1 MAFLSNPI
9 ALVDLVLAL
18 VAAEALGLYVLL
30 RWTGRG
36 TGRGT
41 GRRGTG
47 RGPSYT
53 SLLANL
59 GAGVT
64 LVCAVRAALTG
75 ASYAIIAGIFALS
88 LVAHLTDLWL
98 RWRE

>member
-18 VAAEALGLYVLL
+18 VAVEALGLYVLL
-30 RWTGRG
+30 RWTR
-36 TGRGT
+36 
-41 GRRGTG
+41 
-47 RGPSYT
+47 RGPSYA

-75 ASYAIIAGIFALS
+75 ASYAIIAGLFALS
-88 LVAHLTDLWL
+88 LLAHLTDLWR
-98 RWRE
+98 RWRD

>member
-1 MAFLSNPI
+1 MAFLSNPT

-18 VAAEALGLYVLL
+18 VAVEALGLYVLL

-36 TGRGT
+36 
-41 GRRGTG
+41 
-47 RGPSYT
+47 PSYT
-53 SLLANL
+53 ALLANL
-59 GAGVT
+59 GAGVA

-75 ASYAIIAGIFALS
+75 ATYGVIAVILALS

>member
-18 VAAEALGLYVLL
+18 VAIEALGLYVLL

-36 TGRGT
+36 
-41 GRRGTG
+41 
-47 RGPSYT
+47 PPYAA
-53 SLLANL
+53 LLANL

-75 ASYAIIAGIFALS
+75 ASYGIIAGMFALS
-88 LVAHLTDLWL
+88 LVAHLSDLWL
-98 RWRE
+98 RWRK

>member
-1 MAFLSNPI
+1 MAFLSNTT
-9 ALVDLVLAL
+9 ALVDLVLIF

-36 TGRGT
+36 
-41 GRRGTG
+41 
-47 RGPSYT
+47 PSYPA
-53 SLLANL
+53 LLANL

-75 ASYAIIAGIFALS
+75 ASYALIAGILALS

-98 RWRE
+98 RWRN

>member
-1 MAFLSNPI
+1 MAVFSNPT

-18 VAAEALGLYVLL
+18 VAVEALGLYVVL
-30 RWTGRG
+30 RW
-36 TGRGT
+36 
-41 GRRGTG
+41 TG

-53 SLLANL
+53 ALLANL
-59 GAGVT
+59 AAGVA
-64 LVCAVRAALTG
+64 LVCAVRAALVG
-75 ASYAIIAGIFALS
+75 ASYAMIAGILALS

>member
-1 MAFLSNPI
+1 MAIFSNPT

-18 VAAEALGLYVLL
+18 VAFEALGLYVLL

-36 TGRGT
+36 
-41 GRRGTG
+41 
-47 RGPSYT
+47 PSYAA
-53 SLLANL
+53 LLANL
-59 GAGVT
+59 GAGVA
-64 LVCAVRAALTG
+64 LVCAIRAALNG
-75 ASYAIIAGIFALS
+75 ASYAMIAGILALS